1 MFQIVVSTTSSVDLA
16 MSDRLLDRTAGA
28 GLRQASWP
36 SQQRDL
42 VLVANVMI
50 AWNTLSD
57 ATIHKDS
64 NSTIIHTFTAR
75 CTALNHTTLT

>member
-36 SQQRDL
+36 SRRRDL
-42 VLVANVMI
+42 ILVANVMI
-50 AWNTLSD
+50 AWTTLSD
-57 ATIHKDS
+57 ATIHKDF
-64 NSTIIHTFTAR
+64 STVIHTFTAR